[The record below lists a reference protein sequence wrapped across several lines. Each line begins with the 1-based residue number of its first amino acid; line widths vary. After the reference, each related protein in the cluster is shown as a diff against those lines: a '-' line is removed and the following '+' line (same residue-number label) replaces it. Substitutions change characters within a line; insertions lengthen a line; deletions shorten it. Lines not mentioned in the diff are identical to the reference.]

1 MKLKRNIAALLC
13 AGMLISGLAACG
25 SSEVKE
31 YEDSTAD
38 PSASMLPVET
48 DLGETTGLEAPDY
61 TYAFEKYSP
70 ETVVFRVN
78 GLPIT
83 WNELFYWIMYNRS
96 TFEMYFGTIED
107 WSAANAG
114 NPEQTNNEAI
124 LEAAMGYIKEY
135 TSLESNV
142 MEMGVELTDEQKKD
156 VEDIWNQQISQY
168 ADGDTELFINDY
180 LKPSFLTEE
189 MYKKL
194 IQIETFFNAGVEKMF
209 GEGAKDCTEEEVAEF
224 VTSADLVAA
233 KHILIKTGGDID
245 PDTGM
250 PAELD
255 EAAVAEKTAQAEDIL
270 SQIKSAAD
278 PAAKFD
284 ELMNEFSEDTGLVLF
299 PEGYIFDSTK
309 MVAEFNEGTRALEVG
324 EISDLVESTYG
335 YHIIMRVDAKPDM
348 DYDYSNDGRLLTLR
362 EAAAISIFDSHM
374 AEWSEEAVVEW
385 EPDFK
390 NLDLA
395 KIFEK

>member
-48 DLGETTGLEAPDY
+48 DLGETTGPEAPDY

-299 PEGYIFDSTK
+299 PEGYIFDSIK

>member
-25 SSEVKE
+25 NSDVKE
-31 YEDSTAD
+31 YGDSTAD
-38 PSASMLPVET
+38 PSASMQPAET
-48 DLGETTGLEAPDY
+48 DLGETAGPEAPDY

-83 WNELFYWIMYNRS
+83 WNELFYWIMYNRTS
-96 TFEMYFGTIED
+96 FEMYFGTIED

-299 PEGYIFDSTK
+299 PEGYIFDSIK

>member
-299 PEGYIFDSTK
+299 PEGYIFDSIK